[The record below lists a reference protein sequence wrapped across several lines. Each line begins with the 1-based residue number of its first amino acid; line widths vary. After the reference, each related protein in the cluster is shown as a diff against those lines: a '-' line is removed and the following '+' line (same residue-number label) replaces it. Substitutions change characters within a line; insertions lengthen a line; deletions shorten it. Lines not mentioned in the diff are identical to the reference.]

1 MNKKFIDIFFS
12 EDTFLSVLIKRKDQK
27 VKKELKKDVFSP
39 FLKIKQ
45 EKTLYFLTVFNFS
58 AHYVLQNETSS

>member
-1 MNKKFIDIFFS
+1 VKKELKKDV
-12 EDTFLSVLIKRKDQK
+12 FLSVLIKRKDQK

-45 EKTLYFLTVFNFS
+45 EKTLYFLTVFNF
-58 AHYVLQNETSS
+58 

>member
-1 MNKKFIDIFFS
+1 
-12 EDTFLSVLIKRKDQK
+12 

-58 AHYVLQNETSS
+58 AHYVLQNET